1 MNFLISMFGMLKK
14 EWVPRSKGFYLG
26 RVAYVHPAAEELYF
40 VRLLLNHVNGA
51 LSFEDLMKVFG
62 VVYPTS

>member
-1 MNFLISMFGMLKK
+1 M
-14 EWVPRSKGFYLG
+14 
-26 RVAYVHPAAEELYF
+26 AYVHPGVEELYF